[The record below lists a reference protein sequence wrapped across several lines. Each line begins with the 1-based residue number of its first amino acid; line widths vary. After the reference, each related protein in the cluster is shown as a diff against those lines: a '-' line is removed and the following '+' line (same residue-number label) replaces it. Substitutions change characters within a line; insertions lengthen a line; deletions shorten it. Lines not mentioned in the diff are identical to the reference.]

1 MWTILCFINGIMWEC
16 ISYFKNII
24 FFVYLE
30 IINLHHVGSLFVH
43 IKDLNL
49 NLDLNSK

>member
-1 MWTILCFINGIMWEC
+1 VNYSLFHKWNHVRVHFI
-16 ISYFKNII
+16 FKNII

>member
-1 MWTILCFINGIMWEC
+1 VNYSLFHKWNHVRVYFI
-16 ISYFKNII
+16 FKNII
-24 FFVYLE
+24 FFFCLE